1 MCIQIHDHP
10 YVLKCRLCTAVCNA
24 PSEQQKIKKIKP
36 RGRRADGG
44 NLNASF
50 EGYDFALAPLRPRNL
65 KIDPF
70 PFGCVGGQV
79 RKETQETQE
88 MPEEE
93 MKEEEEAMVL
103 ALGATL

>member
-1 MCIQIHDHP
+1 M
-10 YVLKCRLCTAVCNA
+10 
-24 PSEQQKIKKIKP
+24 
-36 RGRRADGG
+36 
-44 NLNASF
+44 
-50 EGYDFALAPLRPRNL
+50 
-65 KIDPF
+65 
-70 PFGCVGGQV
+70 GGQV